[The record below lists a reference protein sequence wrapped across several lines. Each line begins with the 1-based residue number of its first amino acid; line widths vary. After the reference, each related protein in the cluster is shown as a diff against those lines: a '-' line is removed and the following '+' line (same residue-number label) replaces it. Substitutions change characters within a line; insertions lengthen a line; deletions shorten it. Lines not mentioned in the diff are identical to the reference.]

1 MVQINILFKDLCL
14 QRMKL
19 CNDKNG
25 ELILEEWV
33 SHSISLIFL
42 KGRVVEIVPNYDNSL
57 LSYLSILL
65 KDKLNIDSMIH
76 YNSLIIKN
84 CLYEK

>member
-1 MVQINILFKDLCL
+1 
-14 QRMKL
+14 MKL
-19 CNDKNG
+19 CNDKDG

-42 KGRVVEIVPNYDNSL
+42 KGRVVEIVPNSNNSL
-57 LSYLSILL
+57 LSYLSGLL
-65 KDKLNIDSMIH
+65 KDRLNIDSMIH

>member
-1 MVQINILFKDLCL
+1 
-14 QRMKL
+14 MKL
-19 CNDKNG
+19 CNDKDG

-42 KGRVVEIVPNYDNSL
+42 KGRIVEIVPNYDNSL

-65 KDKLNIDSMIH
+65 KDKLNIHSMIH
-76 YNSLIIKN
+76 YNSLLIKN
-84 CLYEK
+84 CLYETSE

>member
-1 MVQINILFKDLCL
+1 
-14 QRMKL
+14 MKL
-19 CNDKNG
+19 CNDKDG

-42 KGRVVEIVPNYDNSL
+42 KGRIVEIVPNYDNSL

-65 KDKLNIDSMIH
+65 KDKLNIHSMIH

>member
-1 MVQINILFKDLCL
+1 
-14 QRMKL
+14 MKL

-33 SHSISLIFL
+33 SHSISLTFL
-42 KGRVVEIVPNYDNSL
+42 KGRIVEIVPNYDNSL

>member
-19 CNDKNG
+19 CNDNNG

-42 KGRVVEIVPNYDNSL
+42 KGRIVEIVPNSDNSL

>member
-1 MVQINILFKDLCL
+1 
-14 QRMKL
+14 MKL

-42 KGRVVEIVPNYDNSL
+42 KGRVVEIVPNSDNSL